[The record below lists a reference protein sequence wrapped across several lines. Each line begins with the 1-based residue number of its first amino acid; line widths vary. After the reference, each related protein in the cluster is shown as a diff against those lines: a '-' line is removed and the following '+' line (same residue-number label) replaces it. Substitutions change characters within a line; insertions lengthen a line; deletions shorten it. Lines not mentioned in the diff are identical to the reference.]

1 MKTSKLMSFEEL
13 VSLEA
18 RHLARD
24 AIEIFLA
31 KKDLPLPKDSALEF
45 HIDAL
50 LKTKPEIISTAED
63 RVRARTDAY
72 SAGLA
77 ALGISAII
85 DQPLELDL

>member
-1 MKTSKLMSFEEL
+1 MKSKLMSFEEL

-18 RHLARD
+18 RHLAKE
-24 AIEIFLA
+24 AIETYLS
-31 KKDLPLPKDSALEF
+31 KQDLPLPRDSALEF

-50 LKTKPEIISTAED
+50 LKTKPEITSVAED

-85 DQPLELDL
+85 DQPLELDLG